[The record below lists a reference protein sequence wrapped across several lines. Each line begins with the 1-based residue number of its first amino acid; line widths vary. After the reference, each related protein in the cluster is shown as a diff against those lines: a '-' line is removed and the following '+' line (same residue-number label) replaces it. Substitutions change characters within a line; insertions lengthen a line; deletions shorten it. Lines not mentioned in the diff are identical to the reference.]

1 MLHLSDTVLSS
12 SSSPL
17 STPREQRLKHRPRYV
32 SQVTRKAH
40 RLTSLNT

>member
-1 MLHLSDTVLSS
+1 MLYLPDIVL

-17 STPREQRLKHRPRYV
+17 STPREQLLKHRPRYV